1 MISEVKSAEP
11 LLLRLSRVVRQ
22 RREELGISQEEI
34 SNRSGLHRTYISDV
48 ERGSRN
54 LSLRN
59 LIRLAWAL
67 EMSASGLMVRIEDGD

>member
-1 MISEVKSAEP
+1 MTSEVKAAEP
-11 LLLRLSRVVRQ
+11 LLFKLSRVVRQ
-22 RREELGISQEEI
+22 RREELGISQEEL

-54 LSLRN
+54 LSVRN

-67 EMSASGLMVRIEDGD
+67 EMSPSGLLVRIEEGE